1 MPQTRRNAGPRPG
14 LAALV
19 LAAIV
24 AATVN
29 GWGHAAWAA
38 HENLAD
44 LIAQSELILF
54 GTVDQVSE
62 GVSDQRVPFTEVTL
76 DVTESL
82 RGAASGR
89 YRFRQFG
96 LQGQREAAAGSS
108 PLAMTPQ
115 GFPNWATGET
125 VLVFLQR
132 PARHTGLRTTVGLS
146 RGKLT
151 EVQGRFENRGGVGDL
166 FEDLV
171 VEADG
176 LTADQL
182 DMLSG
187 DAQAVDSGA
196 LLALLRRAL
205 GENWVESGI
214 MHRADR
220 SHPGGV
226 TAPHH

>member
-1 MPQTRRNAGPRPG
+1 MSQTHRNVGPRPG
-14 LAALV
+14 LAALAGV
-19 LAAIV
+19 AIMAV
-24 AATVN
+24 IISA
-29 GWGHAAWAA
+29 WCHAAWAA

-76 DVTESL
+76 DVDESL
-82 RGAASGR
+82 KGATSGR

-96 LQGQREAAAGSS
+96 LQGQRETDSS
-108 PLAMTPQ
+108 PQPLTMSPR
-115 GFPNWATGET
+115 GFPHWTSGET

-151 EVQGRFENRGGVGDL
+151 EVKGRFESRGGVADL

-176 LTADQL
+176 LTPDQL
-182 DMLSG
+182 DMLGGGSP
-187 DAQAVDSGA
+187 AVDSAA

-205 GENWVESGI
+205 GENWVEHGV

-220 SHPGGV
+220 SHAGAV
-226 TAPHH
+226 MAPHR